1 MAADPGD
8 PRVLANLLAG
18 RLTEVLGQPV
28 SVPEAHRLTGG
39 ASRETWSFT
48 AYPERG
54 EPRRLVLRRDPPG
67 EDRGAGRAGMDVEAR
82 VLAAAARAGVAVPA
96 LVDAGTDPA
105 AVGAPYLIMEHVDGE
120 TIARKLLRDPQ
131 YEGARAGLAA
141 ELGRTL
147 ARIHAIEPEAVPG
160 LPSGE
165 PLQRL
170 RTTYDTLGEPLP
182 TVEIALKWLER
193 NRPDEVAPSVVHG
206 DFRTGNLII
215 DPAGLRA
222 VLDWERVRWGD
233 PREDLGWLC
242 VKCWR
247 FGSPHPA
254 GGFGSVDEL
263 LDGYA
268 EVAGTRPDAGAVRW
282 WEIYGTADWAVG
294 CRMMAERHLS
304 GQNPSMELAAVGRRV
319 CEQEHDLLLALGLP
333 AEPPGTTGALAPG
346 SDLHGRPTAAELVS
360 AVAMFLREDVM
371 AGTDGRLNFLARVAA
386 NTLDG
391 VERELRLGPAQ
402 EQRHRERLAE
412 FGQHDQAGLAAAI
425 RDGTIAADDPAL
437 LAAVRAAVTD
447 RLTVANPRYLTHPA
461 LPQRRGPQGDGLPP
475 GRGREEVRSP
485 PGRLGPQR
493 LTTSRGARP

>member
-1 MAADPGD
+1 MTADPGD
-8 PRVLANLLAG
+8 PRVLAGLLAA
-18 RLTEVLGQPV
+18 RLTEVLGVPAA
-28 SVPEAHRLTGG
+28 VPEVRRLTGG

-48 AYPERG
+48 ARPAGG

-67 EDRGAGRAGMDVEAR
+67 EDRVAGRGGMALEAS
-82 VLAAAARAGVAVPA
+82 VLAAAARAGVAVPP

-105 AVGAPYLIMEHVDGE
+105 VAGAPYLIMDHVDGE

-131 YEGARAGLAA
+131 YERARAGLAA

-160 LPSGE
+160 LPSAE

-170 RTTYDTLGEPLP
+170 RAAYDALGEPLP

-193 NRPDEVAPSVVHG
+193 HRPDDVAPAVVHG

-215 DPAGLRA
+215 DSTGLRA
-222 VLDWERVRWGD
+222 VLDWERVHWGD

-247 FGSPHPA
+247 FGSPHHA

-268 EVAGTRPDAGAVRW
+268 EVAGTRPDPEAVRW

-294 CRMMAERHLS
+294 CRMMAQRHLS
-304 GQNPSMELAAVGRRV
+304 GQTPSVELAAIGRRV
-319 CEQEHDLLLALGLP
+319 CEQEHDVLLALGLP
-333 AEPPGTTGALAPG
+333 AGPSDAAGTEAAG
-346 SDLHGRPTAAELVS
+346 SDLHGNPTAAELVK

-371 AGTDGRLNFLARVAA
+371 AATDGRLNFLARVAA

-402 EQRHRERLAE
+402 ERRHRERLAA
-412 FGQHDQAGLAAAI
+412 FAQHDQAGLAAAI
-425 RDGTIAADDPAL
+425 REGKIDADDPAL

-447 RLTVANPRYLTHPA
+447 RLTVANPRYLSHPA
-461 LPQRRGPQGDGLPP
+461 LSERTTACRTLSNSRRPH
-475 GRGREEVRSP
+475 
-485 PGRLGPQR
+485 
-493 LTTSRGARP
+493 RPRQASTRRR